1 MDSGLFFS
9 FQVARNLMRRSAHRR
24 PKRIAN
30 AAFRLLNVCL
40 GIIDQK
46 KHPQVGLLLLF
57 STSIHYSGSNQIDS
71 ISRAQCVVI
80 VK

>member
-1 MDSGLFFS
+1 MVQFFVHFFC

-40 GIIDQK
+40 GIIDRK
-46 KHPQVGLLLLF
+46 KHPQVGLLLLKLQF
-57 STSIHYSGSNQIDS
+57 YS
-71 ISRAQCVVI
+71 
-80 VK
+80 